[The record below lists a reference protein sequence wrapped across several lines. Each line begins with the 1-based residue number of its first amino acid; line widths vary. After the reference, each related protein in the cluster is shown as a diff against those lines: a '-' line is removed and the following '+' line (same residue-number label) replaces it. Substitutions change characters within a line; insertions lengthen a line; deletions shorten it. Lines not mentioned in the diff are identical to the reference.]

1 MRLVLSFLAIVLVS
15 TPVFAGGSP
24 REQAAAGAKLFA
36 SSGCAHCHGDNLQ
49 GNDIGP
55 DLRGVG
61 RQLKPAEIYAQIHN
75 GGKAMPAF
83 GDVFTNEQIEQ
94 LVAYL
99 RTERARVPEPKPASS
114 TPGGAGRQ

>member
-1 MRLVLSFLAIVLVS
+1 MRFVFALLLVAFIS
-15 TPVFAGGSP
+15 TPVFAGSSQK
-24 REQAAAGAKLFA
+24 EQAAAGAKLFA
-36 SSGCAHCHGDNLQ
+36 ESGCAHCHGDHLQ

-61 RQLKPAEIYAQIHN
+61 RQLKPAELSKQIHE

-83 GDVFTNEQIEQ
+83 GDVLTGDQIEQ

-99 RTERARVPEPKPASS
+99 RTQKAKAPKIPKPLS
-114 TPGGAGRQ
+114 